1 MGKVEAK
8 AVDEVKAMRLKCGRV
23 AFHHW
28 QLIGRRPFEPW
39 FKIADEDAMWNGYLK
54 HLKHANRK
62 HANI

>member
-8 AVDEVKAMRLKCGRV
+8 AMRFKKYGRV